1 MNLYEGLRIM
11 SKTVTLRVSED
22 NYSLLKAYAKSENR
36 KLSNAVETL
45 AMRRLEQELFVDQH
59 EMDGILADQ
68 DLLGRLKTGHLQA
81 KKGRGRFIE

>member
-1 MNLYEGLRIM
+1 M

-45 AMRRLEQELFVDQH
+45 AMRRLEQELFVDPH
-59 EMDGILADQ
+59 EMEGILADAGSPRPDQ
-68 DLLGRLKTGHLQA
+68 KFGQLDA
-81 KKGRGRFIE
+81 VKGRDLRRFVHR

>member
-1 MNLYEGLRIM
+1 M

-45 AMRRLEQELFVDQH
+45 AMRRLEQELFVDPH
-59 EMDGILADQ
+59 EMDGILADR

-81 KKGRGRFIE
+81 KKGRGRFVE